1 MLNAATFLNSPENR
15 GEFPGF
21 TSMGESG
28 EPGNG
33 PFAQMWIR
41 VEGDEIKQCHYAT
54 HGCIWSIACAGA
66 CAQLATGRT
75 MNKARLIEP
84 HDIELILGG
93 IPDGKGDC
101 ANKAVKALRSAI
113 GEI

>member
-1 MLNAATFLNSPENR
+1 MLSPATFLNSPENR
-15 GEFPGF
+15 GEFEGF
-21 TSMGESG
+21 TGTGVCG

-33 PFAQMWIR
+33 PFAQIWVRIENGI
-41 VEGDEIKQCHYAT
+41 VQQCHYAT

-66 CAQLATGRT
+66 CAQFATGRT
-75 MNKARLIEP
+75 TDKARLIEP

-101 ANKAVKALRSAI
+101 ATMVVKALQSAI
-113 GEI
+113 GE